1 MAAPFE
7 ERSGVVPCRT
17 PWGRWYQTLEEVF
30 VEVHVPP
37 GTRAKDVSCSLQSR
51 HLALAVGGR
60 QLLQGKL
67 FDSTIAD
74 EGTWTLEDRKLIR
87 IVLMKTNRDAGNC
100 WTSLLEN
107 DYAADPWVQDQM
119 QRKLTLERFQREA
132 SQRSLITAYI
142 LFARVGYG
150 RESWVKRLLS
160 CAMETYTVGQ

>member
-1 MAAPFE
+1 MLTVNTAKKLAQ
-7 ERSGVVPCRT
+7 RT
-17 PWGRWYQTLEEVF
+17 ESNRCVL
-30 VEVHVPP
+30 
-37 GTRAKDVSCSLQSR
+37 SLY
-51 HLALAVGGR
+51 
-60 QLLQGKL
+60 
-67 FDSTIAD
+67 ST
-74 EGTWTLEDRKLIR
+74 EDRKLIR

-160 CAMETYTVGQ
+160 CAMEMYTVGQ